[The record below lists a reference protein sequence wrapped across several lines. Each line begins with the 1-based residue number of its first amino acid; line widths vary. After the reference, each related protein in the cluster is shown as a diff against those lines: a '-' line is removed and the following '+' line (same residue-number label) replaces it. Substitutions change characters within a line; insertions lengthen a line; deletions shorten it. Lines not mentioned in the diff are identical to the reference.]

1 MINYDYI
8 KYLLDFITKDTSKF
22 YIKDILESNN
32 SDYVIKKLEGIRKSD
47 KEISEYT
54 ESMIEKLQEMKDVAT
69 RLQYTKTSYDIT
81 LVWKRIEDGIIDN
94 IDNVN
99 NNQLNIIMN
108 NYKFNPINV
117 YMLT

>member
-1 MINYDYI
+1 MKNYDYI

-22 YIKDILESNN
+22 YIKDILESN
-32 SDYVIKKLEGIRKSD
+32 KSD